1 VEGYQRACGL
11 LLQMHESLMTS
22 LKQRQDEA
30 AVSISQLDRL
40 SAELRERVRELEKNA
55 ADHDSSARI
64 WSAWGALLALP
75 TLGIGSMLCE
85 HQALMRRAEVRT
97 CTSTLT
103 KKKNKFSS
111 YIRKFRVEQLQSH
124 I

>member
-1 VEGYQRACGL
+1 
-11 LLQMHESLMTS
+11 MHESLMTS

-30 AVSISQLDRL
+30 AVSITQLDRL

-75 TLGIGSMLCE
+75 TLGIGSMVCE
-85 HQALMRRAEVRT
+85 HQALMRRAEVLT
-97 CTSTLT
+97 CTCRG
-103 KKKNKFSS
+103 
-111 YIRKFRVEQLQSH
+111 IVGDVVAG
-124 I
+124 